1 MEKRLKV
8 ALIGNMNNVFFTL
21 MRYLRDLGLDA
32 HLLMY
37 KNEYPHFLPENDTYH
52 LEKYEPY
59 IHTLPLT
66 NDGKGLILSDKS
78 EIKNI
83 LKEYDIYI
91 GCGIAPALF
100 ESIGYVLDIFVPY
113 ADEIELTTYD
123 KLSDVGLLRYFVRR
137 YTVSQQLKGIK
148 KIKKIVAS
156 DIQEKTKKTIKRLN
170 LESQLSRLYIPTVY
184 TGDVGVKDELN
195 SEYVEAMRDKD
206 LVVFSHSR
214 HQWKDID
221 EEESRKNGD
230 KGLDK
235 LIIGFANFIKENPNS
250 NSLLVLFEY
259 GKDIDASKELIAN
272 LGIEDFVMWL
282 PLMPRKRIMNLIE
295 YAHIV
300 VDSLTD
306 DMWSGVGFEGLSA
319 GKILMQN
326 ILQTDEEY
334 YQEAGHEIPFI
345 LRANTPDDVTKHLN
359 DFMQN
364 RDRYIKEGEKN
375 RDWFNRYAGI
385 GLAKEYKKIIDEI
398 AVEELKV

>member
-1 MEKRLKV
+1 MKV

-32 HLLMY
+32 HLFMY
-37 KNEYPHFLPENDTYH
+37 KNEYSHFLPENDTYN
-52 LEKYEPY
+52 LEKYEKY

-66 NDGKGLILSDKS
+66 NDGKGLLLSNKS
-78 EIKNI
+78 EIKKK
-83 LKEYDIYI
+83 LQEYDLYI

-100 ESIGYVLDIFVPY
+100 ESLDYTLDIFVPY

-123 KLSDVGLLRYFVRR
+123 KLGDVDILRYFVRR
-137 YTVSQQLKGIK
+137 YTVKEQIKGIK
-148 KIKKIVAS
+148 KTKKIVAS
-156 DIQEKTKKTIKRLN
+156 DIQAKTKLTIQRLN
-170 LESQLSRLYIPTVY
+170 LEEQLSRIYIPTVY
-184 TGDVGVKDELN
+184 KESVKVEDSLN
-195 SEYVEAMRDKD
+195 KKYIEAMRDKD

-214 HQWKDID
+214 HQWKDIS

-235 LIIGFANFIKENPNS
+235 LIKGFATFIKNNPSS

-259 GKDIDASKELIAN
+259 GKDIDASKELISN
-272 LGIEDFVMWL
+272 LGIKDFVMWL

-295 YAHIV
+295 YSHIV

-326 ILQTDEEY
+326 IIQTDQEY

-345 LRANTPDDVTKHLN
+345 MRANRAEDVTKHLN
-359 DFMQN
+359 NFIEN
-364 RDRYIKEGEKN
+364 RDFYIQEGLKN
-375 RDWFNRYAGI
+375 RDWFDKYAGI
-385 GLAKEYKKIIDEI
+385 GLAKEYKNIIDDIVYEKFS
-398 AVEELKV
+398 V